1 MTAPTVFGSPEIPF
15 PLASFKRA
23 LQTCWV
29 WTHKGMTLF
38 GLAMVTAA
46 VLFATQPGLRDN
58 AEQYALGWL
67 LDRQLTDVERTQ
79 DPQGA
84 ERVTAADPAE
94 LPKSQALVA
103 DWLSRK
109 YRVAKEP
116 ISALVAEAHAVGQLT
131 RVDPMLIL
139 SVMAMESRFNPFA
152 ASPVGAQGLMQVMT
166 RVHSDKFEGF
176 GGDMAAFDP
185 VSNLRV
191 GALVLKE
198 TIRRAGSVE
207 GGLRLYVGAVNSDG
221 ADYINKV
228 LSEHDRLKRVAEGQR
243 VAFNAFQRK
252 APEQEATPSELPV
265 DVELEAEASPTQV
278 EPLARAS

>member
-1 MTAPTVFGSPEIPF
+1 
-15 PLASFKRA
+15 
-23 LQTCWV
+23 
-29 WTHKGMTLF
+29 
-38 GLAMVTAA
+38 
-46 VLFATQPGLRDN
+46 
-58 AEQYALGWL
+58 L

-228 LSEHDRLKRVAEGQR
+228 LGPDVIAEFVKVLRNPKTGRFEGGSAQWVR
-243 VAFNAFQRK
+243 KNGKAFIRIVTRASNKMSKAHHEAMHEFFQRLMEND
-252 APEQEATPSELPV
+252 PEAAKILSQAANSAAIKKQIEKFFECRGKLC
-265 DVELEAEASPTQV
+265 Q
-278 EPLARAS
+278 